1 MLVTEM
7 HSQDMWKEHVMPR
20 QHPDIVSYFLLLRR
34 LISTTIRII
43 INKISCILRIVG
55 QHK

>member
-7 HSQDMWKEHVMPR
+7 HSWDMWKEHVMPR

-43 INKISCILRIVG
+43 INKISCILQILG
-55 QHK
+55 QHI